1 MVEMELRDVNFESH
15 KKDGSRLVEPVTY
28 LVEVVDLVHFETLW
42 EHSSGNRD
50 VDHGD
55 AAGALGLATHELPD
69 HD

>member
-1 MVEMELRDVNFESH
+1 MVEMKLRDVNFESH
-15 KKDGSRLVEPVTY
+15 KKDGSSLVEPVAY
-28 LVEVVDLVHFETLW
+28 LVEVVDLVHFEALW

-55 AAGALGLATHELPD
+55 AAGALGLAAQELSD